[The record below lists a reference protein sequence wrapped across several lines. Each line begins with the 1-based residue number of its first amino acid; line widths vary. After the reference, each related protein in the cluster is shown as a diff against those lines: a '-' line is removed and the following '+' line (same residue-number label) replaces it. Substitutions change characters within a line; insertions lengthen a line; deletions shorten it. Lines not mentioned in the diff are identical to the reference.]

1 MMRPSAGE
9 RWEALGIFVAMAAAA
24 VVLAWVVPKIVR
36 TSRSLASTIAAV
48 ALIAVVLIGV
58 AVVLGAWRMF
68 LSSHDLRLLVVVLAF
83 GAGLGVVF
91 AFAVARSLTADL
103 AEIRGTADR
112 VASDDLTAGT
122 GVERAD
128 ELGAA
133 AAALDAMVARL
144 SAAEAQRGRDEAA
157 RRQLLTAVSH
167 DLRTPL
173 AALQAAVEA
182 IEDGVAVDP
191 DRYLRSMS
199 RDIAALSGLVDDL
212 FLLARI
218 DSGEEAI
225 AHDPVDLADVA
236 DETIEAMEPVARR
249 AGVDLQLE
257 TSGPVPVLGEAEALG
272 RVLRNLVDN
281 AIRHAPSPGH
291 VRVRVLNGD
300 RATVEVIDDGPG
312 FPADLVPVA
321 FDHFVR
327 ADPSR
332 SRTTGGAG
340 LGLAIAKGVVVA
352 HGGEIW
358 AAPGP
363 GGRVGFHLPGGLRQS
378 VDG

>member
-1 MMRPSAGE
+1 
-9 RWEALGIFVAMAAAA
+9 
-24 VVLAWVVPKIVR
+24 
-36 TSRSLASTIAAV
+36 
-48 ALIAVVLIGV
+48 
-58 AVVLGAWRMF
+58 MF

-91 AFAVARSLTADL
+91 ALAVARSLTADL
-103 AEIRGTADR
+103 AAIRGTADR
-112 VASDDLTAGT
+112 VAADDLTART
-122 GVERAD
+122 GIDRAD

-144 SAAEAQRGRDEAA
+144 AAAEEQRDRDEAS
-157 RRQLLTAVSH
+157 RRRLLTAVSH

-182 IEDGVAVDP
+182 LEDGVAREP

-199 RDIAALSGLVDDL
+199 RDIAALRGLVDDL
-212 FLLARI
+212 FLLARL
-218 DSGEEAI
+218 DSGEEGLV
-225 AHDPVDLADVA
+225 HDPVDLAEVA

-249 AGVDLQLE
+249 AGVDLRLE
-257 TSGPVPVLGEAEALG
+257 ASGPVPVLGAAESLG
-272 RVLRNLVDN
+272 RVMRNLVDN
-281 AIRHAPSPGH
+281 AIRHAPPSGH
-291 VRVRVLNGD
+291 VWVRVVNGD

-321 FDHFVR
+321 FDSFVR

-332 SRTTGGAG
+332 SRATGGTG

-363 GGRVGFHLPGGLRQS
+363 GGRVGFRLPSATIGR
-378 VDG
+378 